1 MKNISEM
8 SQEEAIR
15 FLENVQAILMQI
27 CEKYLDHSHG
37 QYTCAC
43 IQAIKHN
50 ILEANNEVKHS
61 HSATSPS
68 PTRPV

>member
-1 MKNISEM
+1 MKNISDM
-8 SQEEAIR
+8 SQAEAIK
-15 FLENVQAILMQI
+15 FLDNVQAILMQI

-50 ILEANNEVKHS
+50 ILEANNEN
-61 HSATSPS
+61 T
-68 PTRPV
+68 